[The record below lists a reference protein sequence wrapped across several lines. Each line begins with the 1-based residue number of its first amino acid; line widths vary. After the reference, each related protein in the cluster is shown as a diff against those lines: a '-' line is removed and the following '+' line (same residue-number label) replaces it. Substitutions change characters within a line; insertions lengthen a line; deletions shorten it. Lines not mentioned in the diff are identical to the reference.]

1 MQGVVLPVGGAK
13 GSGIAMMMDIFGGVL
28 TGAAYAGDVGDQYK
42 TYDRPQNV
50 GHFFLALRPDL
61 FVSMD
66 EYRTRMDTLVQRVH
80 DCPRAE
86 GFSEV
91 LVAGEPEARMEAMRR
106 AHGIPYSANEI
117 ALLQEEALKAGV
129 RLLPMLHSKMP

>member
-1 MQGVVLPVGGAK
+1 
-13 GSGIAMMMDIFGGVL
+13 MMMDIFGGVL

-42 TYDRPQNV
+42 VFDRPQNV
-50 GHFFLALRPDL
+50 GHFFLAMRPDL

-66 EYRTRMDTLVQRVH
+66 EYRTRMDTLVQRIH

-91 LVAGEPEARMEAMRR
+91 LVAGEPEARMEAVRR
-106 AHGIPYSANEI
+106 AQGIPYSANEL
-117 ALLQEEALKAGV
+117 AALQEEAAKAAV
-129 RLLPMLHSKMP
+129 ALLPLL